1 MISQRDFISFVEERI
16 PLAYSEDW
24 DNCGLQLGDS
34 NWPLKGILLCL
45 DVTEEVVST
54 AREKGANFIFAHHPL
69 LFTPLSNIRVDQYP
83 AAVVRAALVEEI
95 SIYSAH
101 TNLDVVP
108 GGVNDV
114 LSGLLGLRNCKV
126 LSRTGEIAAYK
137 LAVFVPADSREEVAD
152 AMFAAGAGKIDHYS
166 SCSFSIPGTGT
177 FCPASEAVP
186 YYGSVGEFNEV
197 DEFKL
202 EVRVEETQLGSV
214 INALMDVHPYETPAF
229 DIYPL
234 KNGGLSLGLGRVGE
248 LPDGLNLAAVVDLI
262 KEKLSLSQVR
272 VVGAGAR
279 VDGENTTPVKR
290 LALCGGSGFSLYRD
304 AVDAG
309 ADLFLTGDLKYHDAR
324 LVEMTGLPVVDA
336 GHFATEVPILKT
348 LKDEFCLYLHH
359 HNGKQVEVHIYEQ
372 ETDPFQGW

>member
-45 DVTEEVVST
+45 DVTAEVVAA

-83 AAVVRAALVEEI
+83 ATVIRAALVDEI
-95 SIYSAH
+95 SVYAAH
-101 TNLDVVP
+101 TNLDVVA

-114 LSGLLGLRNCKV
+114 LAERLNLRNCKV
-126 LSRTGEIAAYK
+126 LSRTGEIALYK
-137 LAVFVPADSREEVAD
+137 LAVFVPADSREEVTD

-166 SCSFSIPGTGT
+166 SCSFSVFGTGT
-177 FCPASEAVP
+177 FCPSSEAVP
-186 YYGSVGEFNEV
+186 YYGAVGELNEL

-202 EVRVEETQLGSV
+202 EVRVEAACLSSV
-214 INALMDVHPYETPAF
+214 IVALMDVHPYETPAF

-234 KNGGLSLGLGRVGE
+234 ENGGRPYGLGRVGE
-248 LPDGLNLAAVVDLI
+248 LPDGLNLGAVVDLI

-272 VVGAGAR
+272 VVGAGMRA
-279 VDGENTTPVKR
+279 DGEKSTPVKR
-290 LALCGGSGFSLYRD
+290 LAICGGSGFSLYRD
-304 AVDAG
+304 AIDAG

-324 LVEMTGLPVVDA
+324 LVEATGLPVVDA
-336 GHFATEVPILKT
+336 GHFATEIPILET
-348 LKDEFCLYLHH
+348 LKDEFCLYLQH
-359 HNGKQVEVHIYEQ
+359 HNGEQVEVHIYEQ